1 MASSRAR
8 RAAALV
14 GVAALALLGCALL
27 GAPAAQASG
36 GEQINDY
43 QVQAV
48 LDSDG
53 TLKVVETIVYDFGT
67 NQRHGIYR
75 TIPVRYDYDKT
86 YERILKVDDL
96 SVTSDAPDDVKTSNE
111 NGSLVIRVG
120 DENKTVTGVHTYTI
134 RYQVRGA
141 VNALPEHVELS
152 WNAIGTEWSVP
163 IVAAS
168 VRVSMPGPVTGT
180 ACFAGPE
187 HSALPCA
194 STKAKGTTATFTDA
208 DLQPYDG
215 LTVVVAAPLD
225 SVAAAGAAPIL
236 DERFSVTRA
245 FAVTPATASLSG
257 VILLLG
263 VGGVLALLWRHGR
276 DRLWPGVTPGL
287 TPPGDVAV
295 ETRRPLFSSPEG
307 PVEFQPPADLR
318 PGQLGLI
325 LDERAD
331 TLDVSA
337 TVVDLAVRG
346 YLRIEELKRAHWFA
360 SRDWRLT
367 RLRTDGAGSNDLLPY
382 ESLLLGHLFA
392 TGDEVD
398 LSDLKKTFAP
408 QLAAVRKA
416 IETDAVRRGYFRT
429 RPDTT
434 RSVWTVVGVLAVAL
448 GVGLTWLLA
457 MATHLGL
464 LGLAVVAAGVVLLAS
479 AHRMPA
485 RTAKGSA
492 AFAQVLGFR
501 RYVATA
507 EVEQLRFEESVD
519 VFSRYLPYA
528 MVFGET
534 ERWAKALAALAA
546 AQAAT
551 GSAATLGWYS
561 GPSGWDLGSLGDGL
575 GSFAE
580 SSASSFSATA
590 GSSGGSAGSSGGG
603 MGGGGGGSW

>member
-8 RAAALV
+8 RAGALV
-14 GVAALALLGCALL
+14 GLAVACVLGLTLVYAT
-27 GAPAAQASG
+27 PARAASG
-36 GEQINDY
+36 ESIKDY
-43 QVQAV
+43 RVQAV
-48 LDSDG
+48 LDSEG
-53 TLKVVETIVYDFGT
+53 SLQVVETIVYDFGSHE
-67 NQRHGIYR
+67 RHGIYR
-75 TIPVRYDYDKT
+75 TIPVRYDYDET
-86 YERILKVDDL
+86 YERVLRVEDI
-96 SVTSDAPDDVKTSNE
+96 SVSSDAPDDVKTSTE
-111 NGSLVIRVG
+111 GGSLVIRVG
-120 DENKTVTGVHTYTI
+120 DENKTISGVHTYTI
-134 RYQVRGA
+134 SYRVSGA
-141 VNALPEHVELS
+141 VNSFPGHIELS
-152 WNAIGTEWSVP
+152 WNAIGTEWAVP
-163 IVAAS
+163 IDRATVQ
-168 VRVSMPGPVTGT
+168 VVMPGPVTGT
-180 ACFAGPE
+180 GCFAGPE
-187 HSALPCA
+187 QSVLPCA
-194 STKAKGTTATFTDA
+194 TSVAKGSTATFREPGM
-208 DLQPYDG
+208 QPYEG
-215 LTVVVAAPLD
+215 LTVVAAAPLD
-225 SVAAAGAAPIL
+225 SVTPAGAAPIL

-245 FAVTPATASLSG
+245 FAVTPLTGAVSG
-257 VILLLG
+257 AILVLG
-263 VGGVLALLWRHGR
+263 VGGVLALVWRHGR
-276 DRLWPGVTPGL
+276 DRQWPGVTPGL
-287 TPPGDVAV
+287 TPPADVAV

-307 PVEFQPPADLR
+307 PVEFRPPADLR

-346 YLRIEELKRAHWFA
+346 YLHIEELKRAHWFA
-360 SRDWRLT
+360 SRDWRLS
-367 RLRTDGAGSNDLLPY
+367 RLRKDNTDLLPY
-382 ESLLLGHLFA
+382 ESLLIGDLFA

-398 LSDLKKTFAP
+398 LSDLKKTFAT

-416 IETDAVRRGYFRT
+416 IETDAVKRGYFRT

-434 RSVWTVVGVLAVAL
+434 RAVWTVVGVLAVAL
-448 GVGLTWLLA
+448 GIGLTWLLA

-464 LGLAVVAAGVVLLAS
+464 LGLAVVVAGVVLLAS

-546 AQAAT
+546 SQAAT

-561 GPSGWDLGSLGDGL
+561 GPSGWDLGSFGEGL

-580 SSASSFSATA
+580 SSASTFSATA
-590 GSSGGSAGSSGGG
+590 ASSGGSAGSSGGG